1 MPDCANVCKNG
12 IHQKYF
18 EKQRANYFWR
28 SQGYDKT
35 GNCVFQKL
43 FTAELAYVLSC
54 LLERLGEE
62 EEAGWEAKQTSK
74 KEEQEE
80 EEKEGEEEKGSVA
93 NKQAK
98 RSRGRRSRTRRA
110 RRVGER
116 KGEAENKQ
124 AKRSTT
130 HKHTRTG
137 GEEKL
142 FLQYSSTCSIESN
155 VNNYV

>member
-1 MPDCANVCKNG
+1 MFAKMEYIKSSLTDLFDNR
-12 IHQKYF
+12 
-18 EKQRANYFWR
+18 RANYFWR

-74 KEEQEE
+74 KEELGEE
-80 EEKEGEEEKGSVA
+80 EEEEEEREEEKGSVA

-98 RSRGRRSRTRRA
+98 RS
-110 RRVGER
+110 
-116 KGEAENKQ
+116 
-124 AKRSTT
+124 TT
-130 HKHTRTG
+130 HKHTAT
-137 GEEKL
+137 
-142 FLQYSSTCSIESN
+142 
-155 VNNYV
+155 

>member
-74 KEEQEE
+74 KEEL
-80 EEKEGEEEKGSVA
+80 GEEEKGSVA

-98 RSRGRRSRTRRA
+98 RSRGRRRRTRRA

-130 HKHTRTG
+130 HKHTGTG

>member
-12 IHQKYF
+12 IHEKYF

-74 KEEQEE
+74 KEEQGE
-80 EEKEGEEEKGSVA
+80 EEKEEEEREEGKVEKGSVA

-98 RSRGRRSRTRRA
+98 RR
-110 RRVGER
+110 EL
-116 KGEAENKQ
+116 
-124 AKRSTT
+124 
-130 HKHTRTG
+130 
-137 GEEKL
+137 GEEEK
-142 FLQYSSTCSIESN
+142 E
-155 VNNYV
+155 